1 MRIALVRPLC
11 SYDEPEFQEPLGA
24 EAVCGYLR
32 ERGLECRV
40 FDRLLGVT
48 IADLA
53 AYEPDWVGFSL
64 MTDADV
70 PDALRLVQ
78 MLRAP
83 GRRFFAGGMFVTTE
97 PERAA
102 ALFPKDTVLIRG
114 EGEGPVY
121 TLVTGRSMEGGRR
134 PGPDEWAFASRDDL
148 PAYLQRGCAISLRTS
163 RGCRGSCAFCTTP
176 SRQEETRRYA
186 ARDPAKVA
194 EEMAALTREGYLPVF
209 NFTDDEFGG
218 TDRILALEAELER
231 RGLRA
236 AFSLEMR
243 AADIVSAPRGLWP
256 VLHEGGLCRI
266 FTGLESFNADT
277 RRRWN
282 KPVDVPALMEAVRC
296 IKKNGIACEVGYIL
310 WHEHSTVD
318 SVRQEAE
325 QLHDYGLLSPRT
337 ALSRLI
343 LYPGSRLYKM
353 AGIRETAQAPLPGE
367 VRELFERWESLLQ
380 PLSPLWIKASLLLP
394 GMACRAWL
402 RKDPSRYLELT
413 DCIETIKEQT
423 YISLAGD
430 SQPDSRLCRELGKTI
445 NNIHNAENAGSK
457 RIWTRQ
463 RG

>member
-32 ERGLECRV
+32 EKGLECRV

-48 IADLA
+48 TADLA

-64 MTDADV
+64 LTDADV

-83 GRRFFAGGMFVTTE
+83 GRRFFAGGMFVTME
-97 PERAA
+97 QERAA
-102 ALFPKDTVLIRG
+102 ALFPKDTVLICG

-121 TLVTGRSMEGGRR
+121 ALVTGGSMEGGRR

-148 PAYLQRGCAISLRTS
+148 PAYLQRGGVISLRTS

-186 ARDPAKVA
+186 ARDTAKVA
-194 EEMAALTREGYLPVF
+194 EEMAALSGEGHLPVF
-209 NFTDDEFGG
+209 CFTDDEFGG
-218 TDRILALEAELER
+218 ADRILALEAELER
-231 RGLRA
+231 RGLKA

-243 AADIVSAPRGLWP
+243 AADIVSTSCGLWP
-256 VLHEGGLCRI
+256 VLHDGGLCRI

-282 KPVDVPALMEAVRC
+282 KPVDVPALVEAVRC
-296 IKKNGIACEVGYIL
+296 RKKSGIACEVGYIL
-310 WHEHSTVD
+310 WHEHSTAD
-318 SVRQEAE
+318 SVRREAE
-325 QLHDYGLLSPRT
+325 QLHDHGLLSPKT

-343 LYPGSRLYKM
+343 LFPGSRLHKM
-353 AGIRETAQAPLPGE
+353 AGIRGTAQAPLPGE
-367 VRELFERWESLLQ
+367 VRGLFDRWDSLLQ
-380 PLSPLWIKASLLLP
+380 PLSPLWIQASILLP

-402 RKDPSRYLELT
+402 GKDPSLYLELT

-430 SQPDSRLCRELGKTI
+430 SRPDNRLCRELGEKIGKIKNAFQKT
-445 NNIHNAENAGSK
+445 
-457 RIWTRQ
+457 RIQ
-463 RG
+463 EG

>member
-24 EAVCGYLR
+24 EAICGYLR

-48 IADLA
+48 TADLA

-64 MTDADV
+64 LTDADV

-102 ALFPKDTVLIRG
+102 ALFPKDTVLICG

-121 TLVTGRSMEGGRR
+121 ALVTGRSMEGGRR

-186 ARDPAKVA
+186 ARNTAKVA
-194 EEMAALTREGYLPVF
+194 EEMAVLSGEGYPPVF
-209 NFTDDEFGG
+209 CFTDDEFGG

-318 SVRQEAE
+318 SVRREAE

-402 RKDPSRYLELT
+402 RKDPLRYLELT

-430 SQPDSRLCRELGKTI
+430 SQPDTRLCRDLGKTI

>member
-11 SYDEPEFQEPLGA
+11 CYDEPEFQEPLGA

-40 FDRLLGVT
+40 FDRLLGAAK
-48 IADLA
+48 ADLE
-53 AYEPDWVGFSL
+53 AYGPDWVGFSL

-78 MLRAP
+78 TLRAP

-114 EGEGPVY
+114 EGEGPVFA
-121 TLVTGRSMEGGRR
+121 LVTGGSPEECRR

-148 PAYLQRGCAISLRTS
+148 PAYLQRGGVINLRTS

-176 SRQEETRRYA
+176 SRQDEVRRYA

-256 VLHEGGLCRI
+256 VLHEGGLCRV
-266 FTGLESFNADT
+266 FTGLESFNDDT

-282 KPVDVPALMEAVRC
+282 KPVDVPVLMDAVRC
-296 IKKNGIACEVGYIL
+296 MKKNGIACEVGYIL
-310 WHEHSTVD
+310 WHEHSTAD
-318 SVRQEAE
+318 SVRREAE

-343 LYPGSRLYKM
+343 LYPGSRLHKT
-353 AGIRETAQAPLPGE
+353 AGIRGTAQAPLPGE
-367 VRELFERWESLLQ
+367 VRGLFGRWESLLQ
-380 PLSPLWIKASLLLP
+380 PLSPLWTRVSLLLP
-394 GMACRAWL
+394 GMACQAWL
-402 RKDPSRYLELT
+402 RKDPSRYLELR

-423 YISLAGD
+423 YISLTGD
-430 SQPDSRLCRELGKTI
+430 SQPDKGLCRELRERISK
-445 NNIHNAENAGSK
+445 IHNAESAGIK
-457 RIWTRQ
+457 RN
-463 RG
+463 

>member
-24 EAVCGYLR
+24 EAICGYLR

-40 FDRLLGVT
+40 FDRLLGAT
-48 IADLA
+48 TADLA
-53 AYEPDWVGFSL
+53 AYGPDWVGFSL

-70 PDALRLVQ
+70 PDALRFVQ

-83 GRRFFAGGMFVTTE
+83 GRRFFVGGMFVTTE
-97 PERAA
+97 TERAA
-102 ALFPKDTVLIRG
+102 ALFPKDTVLICG
-114 EGEGPVY
+114 EGEGPVFA
-121 TLVTGRSMEGGRR
+121 LVTGGKMEGVCR

-148 PAYLQRGCAISLRTS
+148 PAYLQRGGVINLRTS

-176 SRQEETRRYA
+176 SCQDEMRRYA
-186 ARDPAKVA
+186 AREPAKVA
-194 EEMAALTREGYLPVF
+194 EEMAALSGEGYLPVF

-243 AADIVSAPRGLWP
+243 AADIVSASCGLWP
-256 VLHEGGLCRI
+256 VLHDGGLCRV

-296 IKKNGIACEVGYIL
+296 MKKSGIACEVGYIL
-310 WHEHSTVD
+310 WHDHSTAD
-318 SVRQEAE
+318 SVRREAE

-343 LYPGSRLYKM
+343 LYPGSRLHKM
-353 AGIRETAQAPLPGE
+353 AGIRGTAQASLPGE
-367 VRELFERWESLLQ
+367 VRVLFDRWESLLQ
-380 PLSPLWIKASLLLP
+380 PLFPLWTQASVLLP
-394 GMACRAWL
+394 GIACRAWL
-402 RKDPSRYLELT
+402 RRDPSLYLELT
-413 DCIETIKEQT
+413 DCIEMIKEQT
-423 YISLAGD
+423 YNSLAGD
-430 SQPDSRLCRELGKTI
+430 SQPDSRLCREIGEKI
-445 NNIHNAENAGSK
+445 S
-457 RIWTRQ
+457 RIRNEV
-463 RG
+463 

>member
-53 AYEPDWVGFSL
+53 AHEPDWVGFSL
-64 MTDADV
+64 LTDADV

-102 ALFPKDTVLIRG
+102 ALFPKDTVLICG

>member
-48 IADLA
+48 TADLA

-64 MTDADV
+64 LTDADV

-102 ALFPKDTVLIRG
+102 ALFPKDTVLICG

-121 TLVTGRSMEGGRR
+121 ALVTGRSMEGGRR

-176 SRQEETRRYA
+176 SRPEETRRYA
-186 ARDPAKVA
+186 ARDTAKVA
-194 EEMAALTREGYLPVF
+194 EEMAALSGEGYPPVF
-209 NFTDDEFGG
+209 CFTDDEFGG
-218 TDRILALEAELER
+218 TDRILSLEAELER

-318 SVRQEAE
+318 SARREAE

-343 LYPGSRLYKM
+343 LYPGSRLHKM

-380 PLSPLWIKASLLLP
+380 PLSPLWTRASLLLP

-423 YISLAGD
+423 YISLAED
-430 SQPDSRLCRELGKTI
+430 SQPDSRLCRELSEMI
-445 NNIHNAENAGSK
+445 NKVHNAENAGSK